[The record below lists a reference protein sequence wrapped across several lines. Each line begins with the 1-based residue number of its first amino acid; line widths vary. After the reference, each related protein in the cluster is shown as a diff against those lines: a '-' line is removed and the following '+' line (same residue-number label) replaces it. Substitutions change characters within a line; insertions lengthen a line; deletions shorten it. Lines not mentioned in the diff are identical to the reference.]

1 MKAKWSVLVVY
12 DGDGARQSATQ
23 FCDRLVERFWAE
35 SEFDVSWCSFDHLEH
50 EQETAATIDKAANA
64 NLVVFAA
71 ERELPLHVLDWV
83 ELWLARRGEREGVL
97 VGLPG
102 EGAEAAGT
110 HLYFRHIAHRAG
122 MDYLTELP
130 QSMTFPI
137 PESPESCAKRAHQLT
152 STLDGILQFS
162 PPPPRCP

>member
-12 DGDGARQSATQ
+12 DAANARQSATQ

-35 SEFDVSWCSFDHLEH
+35 SEFDVEWCCFSSLEQTR
-50 EQETAATIDKAANA
+50 EKAAVADKAVDA

-71 ERELPLHVLDWV
+71 EKELPLHVIDWV

-102 EGAEAAGT
+102 SEAEAAGT
-110 HLYFRHIAHRAG
+110 HLYFRNVAHRAG
-122 MDYLTELP
+122 MDYLTEVP
-130 QSMTFPI
+130 QSMAFPI
-137 PESPESCAKRAHQLT
+137 PESPEYCAERAHQLT
-152 STLDGILQFS
+152 STLDGILH
-162 PPPPRCP
+162 